1 MKKVLL
7 QLDPDGQPSVFDAV
21 TAIDGGA
28 EVILRH
34 SGVAV
39 DDVEGLIFGAIFTR
53 GPEDLHNSAVFIGGS
68 SVVTGEALFEAVKK
82 VFFGPLRVAV
92 MFDANGCNTTAA
104 AAAAKIAQ
112 SLDGLSGRKVT
123 VLSGTGPVGLRGAG
137 LLALEGASVCLTSRC
152 ADRAADAASKL
163 QERFGVEVEPMTV
176 STAEETA
183 RALKDAE
190 AVLAAGASG
199 VTLLPESLW
208 KGLPGLRVL
217 ADVNAV
223 PPLGIEGVKS
233 HWDGREIEGK
243 ILFGAL
249 GIGGL
254 KMKVHK
260 GVVARLF
267 RSNDAI
273 FDAEEIY
280 AVAKEHLG
288 L

>member
-7 QLDPDGQPSVFDAV
+7 QLDPDSQPSVFDAV

-34 SGVAV
+34 GGVAV

-53 GPEDLHNSAVFIGGS
+53 GPEDLHNSAVFVGGS

-104 AAAAKIAQ
+104 TAAAKIAQ

-137 LLALEGASVCLTSRC
+137 LLALGGASVRLTSRR

-163 QERFGVEVEPMTV
+163 QERFGVEVEPMAV
-176 STAEETA
+176 STVEEVA
-183 RALKDAE
+183 RALEDAE

-208 KGLPGLRVL
+208 KGLPDLRVL

-233 HWDGREIEGK
+233 HWDGREVEGK

-260 GVVARLF
+260 EVVARLF